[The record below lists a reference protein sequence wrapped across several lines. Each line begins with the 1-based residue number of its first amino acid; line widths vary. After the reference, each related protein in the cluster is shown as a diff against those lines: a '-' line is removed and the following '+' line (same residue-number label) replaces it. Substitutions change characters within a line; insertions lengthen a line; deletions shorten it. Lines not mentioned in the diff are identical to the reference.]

1 MALLA
6 GSPAIDA
13 GDNSL
18 IPLELTLDQRGAP
31 RVKGKSVD
39 IGAFESGPTTIVV
52 TTLADEDDGSIDPSS
67 GIGTSLRDAISF
79 ANADPGGGDTITF
92 SPLLEGAV
100 DLSLGALPT
109 ITTAMAIDGPGANVL
124 SVNGQGQSRI
134 LSVGTGADVT
144 ISGLTLADGRAST
157 GGGIINRGKLTLT
170 DCTLSGNTATAFGGG
185 LYNIGTL
192 TMTGCTLSGN
202 TATVLGGG
210 LYSKYFPIGSDF
222 GTAALTD
229 CTVSGNTAPSSAGLS
244 LAYGTNTLVNCTVS
258 ANTATASQRG
268 LAAGLNSF
276 GAMTLENTIVAGNTG
291 PSGASDLGG
300 RGTASASN
308 SLVGT
313 GSVTGSARPA
323 RRHQAHARPTR
334 LERRPDPDH
343 GLAPRQPRHRQ
354 GYRDRG
360 RDHRPARPPARLAG
374 RRHRRL
380 PVPGPAADRED
391 LRADHGDRPG

>member
-1 MALLA
+1 ML
-6 GSPAIDA
+6 
-13 GDNSL
+13 
-18 IPLELTLDQRGAP
+18 
-31 RVKGKSVD
+31 SVD
-39 IGAFESGPTTIVV
+39 
-52 TTLADEDDGSIDPSS
+52 
-67 GIGTSLRDAISF
+67 
-79 ANADPGGGDTITF
+79 
-92 SPLLEGAV
+92 
-100 DLSLGALPT
+100 
-109 ITTAMAIDGPGANVL
+109 
-124 SVNGQGQSRI
+124 GQGQSRI
-134 LSVGTGADVT
+134 LSVGTAADVT

-157 GGGIINRGKLTLT
+157 GGGIINRGKLALT

-192 TMTGCTLSGN
+192 TMIGCTLSGN

-313 GSVTGSARPA
+313 GSVTGSHDQLGVTKPMLGPLAWNGGPTRTMALLPGSPA
-323 RRHQAHARPTR
+323 IGKGTAIAGVTTDQRGLPLDSPAADIGAFQYQGPPPTVKISGPTTETVQVQATFTLTATDPTPADRMRDVHLHDR
-334 LERRPDPDH
+334 LERRWQRHPDDPGA
-343 GLAPRQPRHRQ
+343 GLVAGCACLPRRGLVHPEC
-354 GYRDRG
+354 DR
-360 RDHRPARPPARLAG
+360 ARPGQPQQRAEPSGG
-374 RRHRRL
+374 RSS
-380 PVPGPAADRED
+380 
-391 LRADHGDRPG
+391 